1 MKPQVS
7 QHFAESCQ
15 VTETGL
21 TEAGLQTGSAAFPAR
36 DAPLTGVE

>member
-21 TEAGLQTGSAAFPAR
+21 TEPGLQTDKEF
-36 DAPLTGVE
+36 